1 MDLNQRTTWCQLI
14 AITIVATKAA
24 SFLILSQEVGQYYS
38 ETRSRLLSSSSSYSD
53 VRRLSFKYLRVF
65 DGDDHGVNSDD
76 GYFDSVDAQ
85 YYDSVS
91 LFGGYPDEFTD
102 RRRAIIASLLSVS
115 SLRGISTPPT
125 AQAKSGIDNTFEDS
139 GTAPMLAMDDITRQ
153 IRTSVVRGAQ
163 LIDKVDGQWERFS
176 DNMGLGSKR
185 NLPKRNVI
193 DVGGNVRS
201 KAVVRSEDYL
211 TDEGYRIEC
220 NEKLAS
226 GILQLCDEVSFY
238 SMFTERRLA
247 LT

>member
-1 MDLNQRTTWCQLI
+1 
-14 AITIVATKAA
+14 
-24 SFLILSQEVGQYYS
+24 
-38 ETRSRLLSSSSSYSD
+38 
-53 VRRLSFKYLRVF
+53 
-65 DGDDHGVNSDD
+65 
-76 GYFDSVDAQ
+76 
-85 YYDSVS
+85 
-91 LFGGYPDEFTD
+91 
-102 RRRAIIASLLSVS
+102 
-115 SLRGISTPPT
+115 
-125 AQAKSGIDNTFEDS
+125 
-139 GTAPMLAMDDITRQ
+139 MLAMDDITRQ

-211 TDEGYRIEC
+211 TDEGYRIEW

-226 GILQLCDEVSFY
+226 GILQLCDEVSSY

-247 LT
+247 L

>member
-1 MDLNQRTTWCQLI
+1 M
-14 AITIVATKAA
+14 
-24 SFLILSQEVGQYYS
+24 
-38 ETRSRLLSSSSSYSD
+38 
-53 VRRLSFKYLRVF
+53 F
-65 DGDDHGVNSDD
+65 DGDDHDINSED
-76 GYFDSVDAQ
+76 GCFDSDDAQ
-85 YYDSVS
+85 YNDSDRKYQ
-91 LFGGYPDEFTD
+91 FGSNFTD
-102 RRRAIIASLLSVS
+102 TRRREVIAFLLSVS
-115 SLRGISTPPT
+115 SLHRMSTPPT
-125 AQAKSGIDNTFEDS
+125 AQAKSNINSVDDI

-201 KAVVRSEDYL
+201 KAVVRSEDYSK
-211 TDEGYRIEC
+211 DEGYRIEW

-226 GILQLCDEVSFY
+226 GILQLCDEVSSY

-247 LT
+247 L